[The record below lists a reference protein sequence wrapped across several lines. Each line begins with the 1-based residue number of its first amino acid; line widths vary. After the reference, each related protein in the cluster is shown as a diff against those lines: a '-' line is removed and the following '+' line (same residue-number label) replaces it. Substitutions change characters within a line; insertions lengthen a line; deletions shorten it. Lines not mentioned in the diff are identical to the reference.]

1 MTSEDR
7 EREPEAGGMGTT
19 GTPGEA
25 GASAVLDPDRR
36 VGAAEGAPSPG
47 TGGAVDD
54 PLLPFDR
61 RPDEEAGPVHRA
73 PGYSTGDA
81 DR

>member
-7 EREPEAGGMGTT
+7 KRETEAGRMGTT
-19 GTPGEA
+19 GTADEA
-25 GASAVLDPDRR
+25 GVSAVLDPDRR
-36 VGAAEGAPSPG
+36 VGAAEGAPTPG

-61 RPDEEAGPVHRA
+61 RPDEETGQVHRA